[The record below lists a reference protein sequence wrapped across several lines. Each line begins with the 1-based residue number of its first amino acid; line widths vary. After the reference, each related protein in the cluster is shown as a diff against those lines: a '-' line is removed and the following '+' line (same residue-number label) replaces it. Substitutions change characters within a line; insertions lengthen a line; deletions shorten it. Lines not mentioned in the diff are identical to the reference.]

1 MCMCCVCGCVVCVG
15 ECMYVCDVRNWT
27 FIDEQGIL
35 QHDCMLE
42 TCQDSKFRLKIAL
55 PLKKLMVSRPFLH

>member
-1 MCMCCVCGCVVCVG
+1 MCVCVG
-15 ECMYVCDVRNWT
+15 GCMYVCDIRNWT

-35 QHDCMLE
+35 DCMFE

-55 PLKKLMVSRPFLH
+55 PLKKLMASRPFSGPFLH